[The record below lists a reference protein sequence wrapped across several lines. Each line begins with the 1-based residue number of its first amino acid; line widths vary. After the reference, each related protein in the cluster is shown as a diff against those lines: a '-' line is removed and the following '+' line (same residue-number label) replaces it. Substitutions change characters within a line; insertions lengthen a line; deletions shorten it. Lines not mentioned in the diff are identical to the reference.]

1 MKEPAFT
8 VPTLPFQERDRQV
21 RPEKIASV
29 RRLFCGF
36 AAQPPANVMRAEHG
50 CAFWATLAGNLLIW
64 LARWID
70 DIRPLGGRYSSLDV
84 DDGCTRQVEADF
96 LGLGGN
102 AGRLISFPAFL
113 FGSRRLQLDQSVSIT
128 NRALIGLRVFSF
140 PEVRNF

>member
-1 MKEPAFT
+1 M
-8 VPTLPFQERDRQV
+8 
-21 RPEKIASV
+21 

-36 AAQPPANVMRAEHG
+36 AAQPPANVMRTEHG
-50 CAFWATLAGNLLIW
+50 CAFWATLAGNLRIW

-113 FGSRRLQLDQSVSIT
+113 FGSRRLQLDSDQSVSIT
-128 NRALIGLRVFSF
+128 NSALIGLQVFSF